1 MMQEIY
7 QRGPIAC
14 SIASTEVL
22 EDYKYGI
29 LNDTTPVKETNHVVS
44 IVGFGE
50 EDGVKYWTIRNSW
63 GANWGEAGFFRIVRG
78 VNNLL
83 IESRCS
89 WATPKDTW
97 TNDERHKTT
106 LEEKNDPKNEGGCRV
121 EKSTFT
127 NGEKPLDVP
136 SWELLKDV
144 PEAVDWRNVNGTNF
158 LSWNKN

>member
-50 EDGVKYWTIRNSW
+50 EDGVKYWKIRNSW

-106 LEEKNDPKNEGGCRV
+106 LEEKNDQKNEV
-121 EKSTFT
+121 II
-127 NGEKPLDVP
+127 P
-136 SWELLKDV
+136 
-144 PEAVDWRNVNGTNF
+144 
-158 LSWNKN
+158 